1 MDTSSVPQFESL
13 ARELTHHVRSIADQ
27 LEVLTRLADEALD
40 REAERRDRPRRRR
53 GARR

>member
-27 LEVLTRLADEALD
+27 LEVLTRRVDEALD
-40 REAERRDRPRRRR
+40 RRAEAREARRVARKR
-53 GARR
+53 GA